1 MTDPTH
7 PALER
12 LRALCLALPETSEKL
27 AWGHP
32 NFKAGK
38 RTFVAWENLR
48 GKPSIAF
55 HVGADGVDVLG
66 REAGFFST
74 PYGQGRWISLWVK
87 ARPNWRQ
94 ISGLV
99 ERAYRTV
106 ALQRM
111 LDVLDRR
118 AEKQ

>member
-1 MTDPTH
+1 MTVA
-7 PALER
+7 ALER
-12 LRALCLALPETSEKL
+12 LRELCLALPETTEKT

-38 RTFVAWENLR
+38 RTFVTWEVVR

-66 REAGFFST
+66 KEAGFFLT
-74 PYGQGRWISLWVK
+74 PYGQGKWISLWVK

-94 ISGLV
+94 IRGLV

-111 LDVLDRR
+111 LDEFERKAGGKR
-118 AEKQ
+118 